1 MTVALRCEGCGWTPP
16 PLREQ
21 PFPFRCARHGEDEA
35 DHVLAPAL
43 GDGARWSPS
52 PDAHPFIRYR
62 SLLHAYCAAR
72 ASGLSDDDYVA
83 LVRRLDAKVAAVDGR
98 GMRVTPF
105 VRGPALPECDAPWVK
120 DESVNVS
127 GSHKA
132 RHLFGVL
139 LHLEIVREAGI
150 DRTTAPLAI
159 ASCGNAALAAA
170 VLARAA
176 ERDLDV
182 YVPPDAHPRVVA
194 RLGALGARVHTCH
207 RAPHSTGDPCVMAFR
222 EAVTQGAVPFSC
234 QGSDNGLTL
243 DGGRTL
249 GYELM
254 DAGVTLDRVFVQVGG
269 GALASS
275 VARAFDEGVALGV
288 IARAPRFMAVQG
300 VNVAPLAAAYERV
313 VAAIR
318 ARDGSSWPDDPD
330 ERAVWLASLT
340 ATEAVLDDL
349 RMHRAVYLRPWPT
362 PATSVAHGILDD
374 EVYDGAAVLRA
385 VLRSG
390 GRVLTVDEATL
401 GEAELHGQGRV
412 DATGTAGLAGL
423 MAWSRERSRA
433 PEVRAV
439 LFTGAK
445 R

>member
-1 MTVALRCEGCGWTPP
+1 M
-16 PLREQ
+16 
-21 PFPFRCARHGEDEA
+21 
-35 DHVLAPAL
+35 LAPAL
-43 GDGARWSPS
+43 DEDSRWNPS
-52 PDAHPFIRYR
+52 PDAHPFIRHR
-62 SLLHAYCAAR
+62 ALLHAHSAAVTL
-72 ASGLSDDDYVA
+72 GLREDDYDA
-83 LVRRLDAKVAAVDGR
+83 LVRRLDAKIAAVEGH
-98 GMRVTPF
+98 GMRATPW
-105 VRGPALPECDAPWVK
+105 VRGPSPPGCDAPWVK

-127 GSHKA
+127 GSHKV

-139 LHLEIVREAGI
+139 LHLEIMREVGL
-150 DRTTAPLAI
+150 DPSPAPLAI

-182 YVPPDAHPRVVA
+182 YVPLDAHPRVVA
-194 RLGALGARVHTCH
+194 RLQGLGARVHVCH
-207 RAPHSTGDPCVMAFR
+207 RDHSSTGDPCVTAFR
-222 EAVTQGAVPFSC
+222 EAVARGAVPFAC

-254 DAGVTLDRVFVQVGG
+254 DAGVALDRVFVQVGG

-288 IARAPRFMAVQG
+288 IARAPRLMAVQG

-313 VAAIR
+313 LAAIR
-318 ARDGSSWPDDPD
+318 ARDDAPWPDDPD
-330 ERAVWLASLT
+330 DRAELVANLPVTSV
-340 ATEAVLDDL
+340 VLDDL
-349 RMHRAVYLRPWPT
+349 VAHRARYLRPWPT
-362 PATSVAHGILDD
+362 PAPSVAHGILDD

-385 VLRSG
+385 VVRTG

-401 GEAELHGQGRV
+401 QEAELYGSGRV
-412 DATGTAGLAGL
+412 DATGTAGFAGL
-423 MAWSRERSRA
+423 MAWSRERSRT

>member
-1 MTVALRCEGCGWTPP
+1 MTVTLRCEGCGWTPP
-16 PLREQ
+16 TLRER
-21 PFPFRCARHGEDEA
+21 PFAFRCAHQGGDEA
-35 DHVLAPAL
+35 DHVLAPVL
-43 GDGARWSPS
+43 GGDVRWSPS
-52 PDAHPFIRYR
+52 PDAHPFVRYR
-62 SLLHAYCAAR
+62 SLLHAHSAAL

-83 LVRRLDAKVAAVDGR
+83 LVRRLDAKVAAVDGH

-139 LHLEIVREAGI
+139 LHLEIARAAGF
-150 DRTTAPLAI
+150 DPSPAPLAI

-176 ERDLDV
+176 DRGLDV

-207 RAPHSTGDPCVMAFR
+207 RASHGTGDPCVTAFR
-222 EAVTQGAVPFSC
+222 EAVTRGAIPFSC

-254 DAGVTLDRVFVQVGG
+254 DAGATLDRVFVQVGG

-275 VARAFDEGVALGV
+275 VARAFEAGVALGV

-300 VNVAPLAAAYERV
+300 VSVAPLAAAYERV
-313 VAAIR
+313 MAAIR
-318 ARDGSSWPDDPD
+318 TREDASWPDDPD
-330 ERAVWLASLT
+330 ERAGFLARRPT
-340 ATEAVLDDL
+340 AERVLDDL
-349 RMHRAVYLRPWPT
+349 RAHRARYLRPWLT
-362 PATSVAHGILDD
+362 PAPSVAHGILDD

-385 VLRSG
+385 VLRTG

-401 GEAELHGQGRV
+401 QEAELYGWGRV

-423 MAWSRERSRA
+423 MAWSRERPRA
-433 PEVRAV
+433 PESRAV